1 MYAFTRER
9 EVAGLLV
16 DELDLAC
23 VVANKPGGPS
33 ELETKLIAKT
43 LADGIAIWR
52 DLLPK
57 MLMLLYYEE
66 HG

>member
-16 DELDLAC
+16 DELEAAC
-23 VVANKPGGPS
+23 LVANKPGGPS
-33 ELETKLIAKT
+33 EAEARMIAKT
-43 LADGIAIWR
+43 YAGAFGVWR

-57 MLMLLYYEE
+57 MLMLLHYEE